1 MDNSDS
7 INEILE
13 SLRSSNSAVR
23 CAAIKQSALVAQALG
38 PQRTYE
44 EFVPFLNEF
53 TDDDDEV
60 LTVLAEEVANLLPML
75 GGEQA
80 HLLLTILE
88 RLAGSDEVIV
98 RETACR
104 SIALVMQTVT
114 KESFEQHILP
124 MYRQLASKSWA
135 ASRASAII
143 LFPKLYCCANLQ
155 LRPDLVTLFNRL
167 CEDQNPTVRRTY
179 VQTMRSIIEICGDDF
194 NFVRGTLYHNLC
206 RLSLDELD
214 SVRVLVP
221 ITLSTFALIFRR
233 NGEPVGVILELIL
246 QLGKDGSWRIRH
258 AVATRLAEVWAAA
271 KPISAAQAESL
282 LVCFLNFL
290 HVRILIRFLPLLSFG

>member
-13 SLRSSNSAVR
+13 SLRSSNPAVR
-23 CAAIKQSALVAQALG
+23 CAAIKQSARVAQALG
-38 PQRTYE
+38 PLRTCE
-44 EFVPFLNEF
+44 EFVPFLDEF

-60 LTVLAEEVANLLPML
+60 LTILAEEIANLLPML
-75 GGEQA
+75 GGEHA
-80 HLLLTILE
+80 SLLLTTLA

-98 RETACR
+98 REAACR
-104 SIALVMQTVT
+104 SIALVMQAVT
-114 KESFEQHILP
+114 KESFEQHVLP
-124 MYRQLASKSWA
+124 MYRQMASKSWA

-143 LFPKLYCCANLQ
+143 LFPKLYCCANSQ
-155 LRPDLVTLFNRL
+155 LRPEIVMIFNQL
-167 CEDQNPTVRRTY
+167 CEDRNPIVRRTY
-179 VQTMRSIIEICGDDF
+179 VQTMRSIIEMCGDDF
-194 NFVRGTLYHNLC
+194 QFVRETLYRNLS

-221 ITLSTFALIFRR
+221 NTLSAFAILFRK
-233 NGEPVGVILELIL
+233 NSEPVGVILELIM

-258 AVATRLAEVWAAA
+258 AVAARLAEVWAAA
-271 KPISAAQAESL
+271 KPISTTQSDSL

-290 HVRILIRFLPLLSFG
+290 QVPFAISPPPLLPF